1 MGVCEVKIELKT
13 FFRGRRKGDV
23 VDWPDGMAREL
34 VARGIAAAAVE
45 EEVVER
51 AVAPQRAET
60 ATVSGRALGKKASK
74 R

>member
-1 MGVCEVKIELKT
+1 MGLCNMRIELKT

-23 VDWPDGMAREL
+23 VDWPDGLAREL
-34 VARGIAAAAVE
+34 VARGIAAPAE

-60 ATVSGRALGKKASK
+60 ATLSGRAVGKKVSK

>member
-1 MGVCEVKIELKT
+1 MGLCNMRIELKT

-23 VDWPDGMAREL
+23 VYWPDGLPREL
-34 VARGIAAAAVE
+34 VARGIAAPAE

-60 ATVSGRALGKKASK
+60 ATLSGRAVGKKVSK

>member
-1 MGVCEVKIELKT
+1 MGLCNMRIELKT

-23 VDWPDGMAREL
+23 VDWPDGLAREL
-34 VARGIAAAAVE
+34 VARGIVAPAE

-60 ATVSGRALGKKASK
+60 ATLSGRAVGKKVSK